1 MSNVYIFGHKNPDTD
16 SIAAAIAYA
25 EFKSQLSE
33 GNYIPARLG
42 EINSETRFV
51 LDYFKIPV
59 PPLLENVYAQL
70 SDIAFD
76 RPVCFTKDAPISE
89 VWNAMMKQGIKTAIV
104 VDDGGRFLGIASLG
118 DIARANLEIS
128 NDFGKFIVPLENI
141 INTLD
146 GKALHL
152 ASEFFSGK
160 LAVAAMN
167 IEDVKRRL
175 SKETLLIVGNREDV
189 LFAAV
194 EKKINTII
202 VTGNGYVSDDILNL
216 AREKGVNLIKVPH
229 DTFNTVK
236 LINHSIPIHYVMKNK
251 GLITFGIREYMDDVK
266 DTMLRYKYRYF
277 PVLEDKK
284 PVGMLTRRHILD
296 FVGKKVI
303 LVDHNEKT
311 QSVEGL
317 EQAQVLEVIDH
328 HRIGNMETA
337 MPIIFI
343 NKPVGST
350 CTIIYSLHKENSI
363 SPSPPIAG
371 IMCAAILSDTLIFKS
386 PTCTPI
392 DMRAA
397 EELAE
402 IAGIDLNEFA
412 RAMFEAGTSLK
423 GKTEEEIFFT
433 DFKEFNI
440 GGYQIGV
447 SQVNIYNTDLER
459 LKHKLLGFMERLKE
473 DKGYDMLLMM
483 LTDIINEGSE
493 FLHVG
498 GHRELLSRAF
508 DIEIKGESFYLP
520 NVVSRKQQVI
530 PRLIT
535 AISAQ

>member
-16 SIAAAIAYA
+16 SISAAIAYA
-25 EFKSQLSE
+25 EFKKFFSK
-33 GNYIPARLG
+33 GNFVPARLG
-42 EINSETRFV
+42 EINNETKFV

-59 PPLLENVYAQL
+59 PPLLKNVYTQL

-76 RPVCFTKDAPISE
+76 NPVSFTKDAPISE
-89 VWNAMMKQGIKTAIV
+89 VWNVMMKQGTKTVIV
-104 VDDGGRFLGIASLG
+104 VDENNRFVGIASLG
-118 DIARANLEIS
+118 DIAKANLEIS
-128 NDFGKFIVPLENI
+128 NDFSNFIVPMENI
-141 INTLD
+141 INTLN

-152 ASEFFSGK
+152 TSNFFSGN
-160 LAVAAMN
+160 LAVAAMD
-167 IEDVKRRL
+167 IEDVKKRL
-175 SKETLLIVGNREDV
+175 SKETLLIVGSREDI
-189 LFAAV
+189 LFAAI

-202 VTGNGYVSDDILNL
+202 VTGNCFVSETVLNL
-216 AREKGVNLIKVPH
+216 AKENSVNLIIVPH

-236 LINHSIPIHYVMKNK
+236 LINQSIPIYYVMKNQ
-251 GLITFGIREYMDDVK
+251 GLITFGIREFMDDVK

-296 FVGKKVI
+296 YIGKKVI

-317 EQAQVLEVIDH
+317 EQAQILEVIDH

-350 CTIIYSLHKENSI
+350 CTIIYSLYKENSI
-363 SPSPPIAG
+363 IPSAPIAG
-371 IMCAAILSDTLIFKS
+371 IMCGAILSDTLIFKS
-386 PTCTPI
+386 PTCTSQDI
-392 DMRAA
+392 SAA
-397 EELAE
+397 KELAE
-402 IAGIDLNEFA
+402 LADIDLHEFA
-412 RAMFEAGTSLK
+412 KAMFEAGTSLK
-423 GKTEEEIFFT
+423 GKTEEEIFFM
-433 DFKEFNI
+433 DFKEFNV

-447 SQVNIYNTDLER
+447 SQVNIYNTDLKE
-459 LKHKLLGFMERLKE
+459 LTDSLLSFMERLKE
-473 DKGYDMLLMM
+473 EKGYDILLMM

-493 FLHVG
+493 ILYVG

-508 DIEIKGESFYLP
+508 DIQIKGESFYLP
-520 NVVSRKQQVI
+520 YVVSRKKQVI
-530 PRLIT
+530 PKLIT